1 MDRAPIYILGVGNLG
16 KLVAYYLRKQSPTT
30 PVTLLFHRDG
40 LLSDWAAAGQA
51 IECATPGNGAADRR
65 TGFVVEAPSHRAPA
79 PGAPAP
85 LPPIKN
91 LVVATKTYMTAAA
104 LRPLEHRLGRDSNV
118 LLLQNGMGTAEELS
132 ATLFTDRASRP
143 AYWAGISSA
152 GVYGTGPFSIVHA
165 GRGPLTIGRVLVD
178 DNDDESD
185 SGEQQ
190 QQQQQQRHDA
200 PGTMIQRLLEA
211 RDLEAALATPQRLR
225 AAQLRKLMANATI
238 NPLTAV
244 FGCRNR
250 DVFATPARL
259 ELLRLLVAETG
270 PVVRALL
277 GGGGGPD
284 DNNHDGEFSD
294 ERLLAAALL
303 VAERTGGNV
312 SSMLQDARAGRETE
326 VDYINGYV
334 ASRAAALGLPAPRN
348 AALVAMVKRR
358 ETATEDEVMERFTR
372 AGLAS
377 AS

>member
-1 MDRAPIYILGVGNLG
+1 MDKAPIYILGVGNLG
-16 KLVAYYLRKQSPTT
+16 KLVAYCLRKQSPIT
-30 PVTLLFHRDG
+30 PVTLLLHRDG

-51 IECATPGNGAADRR
+51 IECVTPGSGAADRR

-79 PGAPAP
+79 PGASTP

-104 LRPLEHRLGRDSNV
+104 LRPLQHRLGRDSNV

-143 AYWAGISSA
+143 AYWAGISNA

-165 GRGPLTIGRVLVD
+165 GRGALTIGRVLVD

-190 QQQQQQRHDA
+190 QQRHDA

-211 RDLEAALATPQRLR
+211 CDLEATLATPQRLR
-225 AAQLRKLMANATI
+225 AAQLRKLVANATI

-277 GGGGGPD
+277 GGGPD
-284 DNNHDGEFSD
+284 DNNDDGEFSD

-348 AALVAMVKRR
+348 AALVAMVKGR